1 MTTVAYTCPFVPAEW
16 IKAHGLGASRIV
28 PARLGHGGMMEAT
41 EGLCP
46 FARALLND
54 LARRPDSVA
63 AVFTTACDQMR
74 RAAEVFAARCP
85 NRPCF
90 VMNVPAT
97 WQTPAAMAMYVDEL
111 RRLGGFLV
119 GLGGHEP
126 TDEHLIEIMLA
137 YDDAREQLR
146 AAREHLTARK
156 YAELLAAF
164 GRDGIEPQTSAFSL
178 RNPSPL
184 TGEGSPS
191 GPALGAPNG
200 GEGVTGETPV
210 PRPIP
215 LAIVGGPLLEGHF
228 EVFDVVERFG
238 GRIVLDATAS
248 GELTMPGPI
257 DGRRAA
263 ENPLLE
269 LARAYFGSIP
279 HAMRRPDSMLHDY
292 LARELAARK
301 VRGVLLHRQLW
312 CDLWHGQLPRIRQ
325 AAALP
330 VLDIDVADEDADF
343 GRQAGRI
350 QAFME
355 MLGGEKK
362 VVGNR

>member
-1 MTTVAYTCPFVPAEW
+1 
-16 IKAHGLGASRIV
+16 
-28 PARLGHGGMMEAT
+28 
-41 EGLCP
+41 
-46 FARALLND
+46 
-54 LARRPDSVA
+54 
-63 AVFTTACDQMR
+63 
-74 RAAEVFAARCP
+74 
-85 NRPCF
+85 

-119 GLGGHEP
+119 GLGGQEP
-126 TDEHLIEIMLA
+126 TDEHLTEVMLA

-146 AAREHLTARK
+146 AAREHLTARQF
-156 YAELLAAF
+156 AELLAAF
-164 GRDGIEPQTSAFSL
+164 GRDGIESQTSICAL
-178 RNPSPL
+178 RDPSPL
-184 TGEGSPS
+184 TGEGGPS

-210 PRPIP
+210 P

-263 ENPLLE
+263 ENPLAE

>member
-16 IKAHGLGASRIV
+16 IKAHGLAASRIV
-28 PARLGHGGMMEAT
+28 PRRLGHGGLIEAT

-46 FARALLND
+46 FARALMND
-54 LARRPDSVA
+54 LARRPDGVA

-74 RAAEVFAARCP
+74 RAAEVFADRCP
-85 NRPCF
+85 NRPSF

-97 WQTPAAMAMYVDEL
+97 WQTPAVMAMYVDEL

-119 GLGGHEP
+119 GLGGQEP
-126 TDEHLIEIMLA
+126 TDEHLTEIMLA

-146 AAREHLTARK
+146 AAREHLTARQ

-164 GRDGIEPQTSAFSL
+164 GRDGIESIPTTFAGRVPCLRLGKHDPERHASQGGSMAPDTSDAD
-178 RNPSPL
+178 
-184 TGEGSPS
+184 
-191 GPALGAPNG
+191 ALL
-200 GEGVTGETPV
+200 
-210 PRPIP
+210 P

-263 ENPLLE
+263 ENPLAE

-355 MLGGEKK
+355 MLGGEGK
-362 VVGNR
+362 VGSRK

>member
-1 MTTVAYTCPFVPAEW
+1 V
-16 IKAHGLGASRIV
+16 
-28 PARLGHGGMMEAT
+28 EAT

-54 LARRPDSVA
+54 LARRPDGVA
-63 AVFTTACDQMR
+63 AVFTTVCDQMR

-85 NRPCF
+85 NRPSF

-126 TDEHLIEIMLA
+126 TDEHLIEVMLA
-137 YDDAREQLR
+137 HDDAREQLR
-146 AAREHLTARK
+146 AARPGMPARRF
-156 YAELLAAF
+156 AERLAEF
-164 GRDGIEPQTSAFSL
+164 NRRGIESQTSICAL
-178 RNPSPL
+178 RDPSPL
-184 TGEGSPS
+184 TPTGQAGEVFDSPS

-200 GEGVTGETPV
+200 GEGVTAESAPQGQGKPVRPHDISNTGETPV

-257 DGRRAA
+257 DPRRAS

-350 QAFME
+350 QAFLE

-362 VVGNR
+362 

>member
-1 MTTVAYTCPFVPAEW
+1 MRRVAYTCPFVPAEW
-16 IKAHGLGASRIV
+16 IKAHGLEPSRIV
-28 PARLGHGGMMEAT
+28 PGRLGHGGPMEAAA
-41 EGLCP
+41 GLCS

-54 LARRPDSVA
+54 LAGRPDGVA

-74 RAAEVFAARCP
+74 RAAEVFADRCP

-119 GLGGHEP
+119 GLGGLEP
-126 TDEHLIEIMLA
+126 TNERLAEVMLA

-146 AAREHLTARK
+146 AARPGMSARQF
-156 YAELLAAF
+156 AECLAEF
-164 GRDGIEPQTSAFSL
+164 NRGGIESRTGTCAPRDS
-178 RNPSPL
+178 SPL
-184 TGEGSPS
+184 PPTGQAGEVLDSPK
-191 GPALGAPNG
+191 GRVRVIERAAH
-200 GEGVTGETPV
+200 
-210 PRPIP
+210 IP
-215 LAIVGGPLLEGHF
+215 LAIVGGPLLEWQF
-228 EVFDVVERFG
+228 EVFDAVERFG

-263 ENPLLE
+263 EYPLGE
-269 LARAYFGSIP
+269 LARAYFGHIP
-279 HAMRRPDSMLHDY
+279 HAMRRPDTMLHDY
-292 LARELAARK
+292 LARELPARN

-325 AAALP
+325 RTALP

-355 MLGGEKK
+355 MLGGS
-362 VVGNR
+362 GNGSS

>member
-1 MTTVAYTCPFVPAEW
+1 MTIAYTCPFVPAEW
-16 IKAHGLGASRIV
+16 IRAHGLAPSRIV
-28 PARLGHGGMMEAT
+28 PGGLGRGGPVEAT

-54 LARRPDSVA
+54 LARRPGGIA

-85 NRPCF
+85 NRPSF

-97 WQTPAAMAMYVDEL
+97 WQSPAAMAMYVNEL
-111 RRLGGFLV
+111 RRLGKFLV
-119 GLGGHEP
+119 GLGGLEP
-126 TDEHLIEIMLA
+126 TDKRLAEVMLA
-137 YDDAREQLR
+137 YDGAREQLR
-146 AAREHLTARK
+146 AAREHMTARK
-156 YAELLAAF
+156 HAELLAEF
-164 GRDGIEPQTSAFSL
+164 GRDGVEGIPETIAGSAPC
-178 RNPSPL
+178 N
-184 TGEGSPS
+184 TDM
-191 GPALGAPNG
+191 
-200 GEGVTGETPV
+200 
-210 PRPIP
+210 PIP
-215 LAIVGGPLLEGHF
+215 LAIVGGPLLEGQF
-228 EVFDVVERFG
+228 DVFDVVERFG

-257 DGRRAA
+257 DPGRAA
-263 ENPLLE
+263 ENPLAE

-292 LARELAARK
+292 LARELAARN

-325 AAALP
+325 LTALP
-330 VLDIDVADEDADF
+330 VLDIDVADENADF

-355 MLGGEKK
+355 MLGG
-362 VVGNR
+362 GNGNGSK

>member
-1 MTTVAYTCPFVPAEW
+1 MTVAYTCPFVPAEW
-16 IKAHGLGASRIV
+16 IKAHGLEASRIV
-28 PARLGHGGMMEAT
+28 PGRLGHGGMMEAT
-41 EGLCP
+41 AGFCP

-54 LARRPDSVA
+54 LGHRPNDTA
-63 AVFTTACDQMR
+63 AVFTTVCDQMR
-74 RAAEVFAARCP
+74 RAAEVSAARCP

-119 GLGGHEP
+119 GLGGREP
-126 TDEHLIEIMLA
+126 TDEQLTKVMLE
-137 YDDAREQLR
+137 YDTARGQLQ

-156 YAELLAAF
+156 YAELLAAL
-164 GRDGIEPQTSAFSL
+164 GRGGIESIPTEFAGWAPCESAD
-178 RNPSPL
+178 
-184 TGEGSPS
+184 
-191 GPALGAPNG
+191 
-200 GEGVTGETPV
+200 TPV
-210 PRPIP
+210 P
-215 LAIVGGPLLEGHF
+215 LALVGGPLLEGQF

-248 GELTMPGPI
+248 GELTMPGQI

-263 ENPLLE
+263 ENPLRE
-269 LARAYFGSIP
+269 LARAYFGTIP
-279 HAMRRPDSMLHDY
+279 HAMRRPDTMLHDY

-325 AAALP
+325 RTDLP

-343 GRQAGRI
+343 GRQVGKI

-355 MLGGEKK
+355 MLGGR
-362 VVGNR
+362 VGRGTEGRRGKSILGTRNLKSETCDLKSEI

>member
-28 PARLGHGGMMEAT
+28 PRRLGHDGLMEAT

-54 LARRPDSVA
+54 LARRPDGVA

-74 RAAEVFAARCP
+74 RAAEVFAVRCP
-85 NRPCF
+85 NRPSF

-111 RRLGGFLV
+111 SRLGGFLV

-126 TDEHLIEIMLA
+126 TDEHLAEVMLA
-137 YDDAREQLR
+137 HDVARRRLL
-146 AAREHLTARK
+146 AAREHLTARQF
-156 YAELLAAF
+156 AELLAAF
-164 GRDGIEPQTSAFSL
+164 GRDGLESIPTTFARSVPCFRLRKHAPGNHASQGGSMAPDADSL
-178 RNPSPL
+178 L
-184 TGEGSPS
+184 
-191 GPALGAPNG
+191 
-200 GEGVTGETPV
+200 
-210 PRPIP
+210 P

-257 DGRRAA
+257 DGRRAS

-330 VLDIDVADEDADF
+330 VLDIDVADEDADC

-350 QAFME
+350 QAFLE
-355 MLGGEKK
+355 MLGGGRGTE
-362 VVGNR
+362 GSR

>member
-1 MTTVAYTCPFVPAEW
+1 
-16 IKAHGLGASRIV
+16 
-28 PARLGHGGMMEAT
+28 MMEAT

-46 FARALLND
+46 FARAFLND
-54 LARRPDSVA
+54 LARRPDGIA

-119 GLGGHEP
+119 GLGGQEP
-126 TDEHLIEIMLA
+126 TDEHLIEVMLA
-137 YDDAREQLR
+137 HDGARRRLL
-146 AAREHLTARK
+146 ATREHLTARQ

-164 GRDGIEPQTSAFSL
+164 GRCGVELETSTCAL
-178 RNPSPL
+178 RDPSPL
-184 TGEGSPS
+184 TGEGGPS
-191 GPALGAPNG
+191 GP
-200 GEGVTGETPV
+200 GEGVTAESAPQGQGKPVRPHDISITGETPV

-215 LAIVGGPLLEGHF
+215 LALVGGPLLEGHF

-257 DGRRAA
+257 DGRRAS

-350 QAFME
+350 QAFLE
-355 MLGGEKK
+355 MLGEREE
-362 VVGNR
+362 VGSRK

>member
-1 MTTVAYTCPFVPAEW
+1 MMTVAYTCPFVPAEW
-16 IKAHGLGASRIV
+16 VRAHGLEPSRIV
-28 PARLGHGGMMEAT
+28 PGRLGHGGPVEAT

-54 LARRPDSVA
+54 LARRPDGVA
-63 AVFTTACDQMR
+63 AVFTTVCDQMR

-85 NRPCF
+85 DRPSF

-97 WQTPAAMAMYVDEL
+97 WQTPVAMAMYVDEL
-111 RRLGGFLV
+111 HRLGRFLV
-119 GLGGHEP
+119 SLGGREP
-126 TDEHLIEIMLA
+126 TDEELAEVMLA
-137 YDDAREQLR
+137 YDDARGQLR
-146 AAREHLTARK
+146 AARERLTARK

-164 GRDGIEPQTSAFSL
+164 GRDGVEGIPETIAGSAPC
-178 RNPSPL
+178 N
-184 TGEGSPS
+184 TD
-191 GPALGAPNG
+191 A
-200 GEGVTGETPV
+200 
-210 PRPIP
+210 PIP
-215 LAIVGGPLLEGHF
+215 LAIVGGPLLEGQF

-257 DGRRAA
+257 NRCGVA
-263 ENPLLE
+263 ENPLAE
-269 LARAYFGSIP
+269 LAWAYFGTIP

-292 LARELAARK
+292 LARTLAARK

-312 CDLWHGQLPRIRQ
+312 CDLWHGQLPRIRRQ
-325 AAALP
+325 TALP

-355 MLGGEKK
+355 MLGGGGKN
-362 VVGNR
+362 GSS